1 MTSVETQKRWIIDKA
16 HSNLEFSVRHM
27 MIANVKGRFTKF
39 DGDIIL
45 DPENIE
51 NSKFKIEIDASSIY
65 TNEEDRDKDLRS
77 PNFLNVEKFPVVRF
91 ESTRVSKKGNNL
103 ETVGNLTI
111 RDVTREIVVVGELQG
126 PIIDPYK
133 KKRIGYDGEATFNR
147 KDFGLTWN
155 MVLEGGGVLVGDT
168 VKVNVH
174 MEVTSD

>member
-65 TNEEDRDKDLRS
+65 TNEEDRGQLLLAKASELVAVL
-77 PNFLNVEKFPVVRF
+77 P
-91 ESTRVSKKGNNL
+91 STREWRFI
-103 ETVGNLTI
+103 ETQRLAG
-111 RDVTREIVVVGELQG
+111 
-126 PIIDPYK
+126 
-133 KKRIGYDGEATFNR
+133 
-147 KDFGLTWN
+147 
-155 MVLEGGGVLVGDT
+155 
-168 VKVNVH
+168 
-174 MEVTSD
+174 